1 MALGLL
7 SYWVFQEMVPW
18 SCLASEGAV
27 FINTVVKRL
36 HTWERYN
43 NQMACFQPV
52 RTKLFELPTTSA
64 SQ

>member
-7 SYWVFQEMVPW
+7 SYWAFQEMVPW
-18 SCLASEGAV
+18 SCLASERAV

-43 NQMACFQPV
+43 NVQPV